1 MLTRKSDGSFPNG
14 WEPSFLALLLWSN
27 LFVALTRVFGVPKT
41 MGYIRLLAQTRPI
54 PPGSLDGVSRKVD
67 ALRKTFGFLLLA
79 RKQPCLIR
87 GLSIYFY
94 GKRMDL
100 PVSLCFGARL
110 QSGSLKGHCWIR
122 EQGMLRFEVEDV
134 IEQFATFL
142 EYD

>member
-1 MLTRKSDGSFPNG
+1 MFRRKGDGSSPNG

-27 LFVALTRVFGVPKT
+27 LFVALTRIFGVPKT
-41 MGYIRLLAQTRPI
+41 MGYIRDLAETLPLS
-54 PPGSLDGVSRKVD
+54 PGSLEAVSRKVD
-67 ALRKTFGFLLLA
+67 ALRKTFRFLLLA

-122 EQGMLRFEVEDV
+122 EHGILRFEVEDI